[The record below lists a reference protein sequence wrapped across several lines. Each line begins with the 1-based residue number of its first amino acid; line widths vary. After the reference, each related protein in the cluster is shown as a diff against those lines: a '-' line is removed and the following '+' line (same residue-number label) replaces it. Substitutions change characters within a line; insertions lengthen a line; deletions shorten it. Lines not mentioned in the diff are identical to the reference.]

1 MSNKNAFSLAEA
13 LITLLIVCIITIVS
27 VPVLTKKKRDNPTK
41 VLWIPDSQIRTGI
54 RPTGHKDIILGEET
68 DVNQNGIVV
77 VNKMYFKDR
86 KGKVIG
92 WIAEDGST
100 SFAQGNDYD
109 FNAMSQKQQQLE
121 QTLVVLTNML
131 QQELNKQD
139 NSNKNSSRN
148 RRSRRHNS
156 TNHYDNNVNEEE
168 LNAQI
173 QELLRA
179 LQSQQIQ

>member
-1 MSNKNAFSLAEA
+1 MNHNKAFSLAEA

-27 VPVLTKKKRDNPTK
+27 VPVITKKKRDNPMK
-41 VLWIPDSQIRTGI
+41 VLWMPDTEIKTAI
-54 RPTGHKDIILGEET
+54 RPTGHRDIILGETTNE
-68 DVNQNGIVV
+68 NKHGIVII
-77 VNKMYFKDR
+77 NKMYFKDR
-86 KGKVIG
+86 NGNVIG

-100 SFAQGNDYD
+100 SFSEGNNHD
-109 FNAMSQKQQQLE
+109 FNVITQRQQKLE
-121 QTLVVLTNML
+121 QTLTILTNML
-131 QQELNKQD
+131 QQEMNKQ
-139 NSNKNSSRN
+139 NNLNKNSSRS

-156 TNHYDNNVNEEE
+156 TNHYNSNINEEE

>member
-1 MSNKNAFSLAEA
+1 MSNRNAFSLAEA

-54 RPTGHKDIILGEET
+54 RPNGHKDIILGEET

-77 VNKMYFKDR
+77 VNKMYFKNR

-100 SFAQGNDYD
+100 SFSQGNDYD
-109 FNAMSQKQQQLE
+109 FNAMSQRQQKLE
-121 QTLVVLTNML
+121 QMLELLTNML
-131 QQELNKQD
+131 QQEMQNQRNTQ
-139 NSNKNSSRN
+139 NSRL
-148 RRSRRHNS
+148 SRRKNKYNNDYNNS
-156 TNHYDNNVNEEE
+156 INEDE

-173 QELLRA
+173 QELLKS
-179 LQSQQIQ
+179 LQTQQMQ